1 MKIRFR
7 IEDDEGNV
15 ILLGHETDLRQLSV
29 NDVQIIMDRTVNVAD
44 ISQRLNSHGVSA
56 NTFAGQRY
64 DGWLHDESLLGQ
76 STDNN
81 NNDD

>member
-29 NDVQIIMDRTVNVAD
+29 NDVQIIRDRTVNVGLD
-44 ISQRLNSHGVSA
+44 P
-56 NTFAGQRY
+56 
-64 DGWLHDESLLGQ
+64 
-76 STDNN
+76 
-81 NNDD
+81 